1 MVTGIFLVIYAVII
15 IILGV
20 TECLY
25 WVYTG
30 IGHIECVD
38 NIIKILL
45 GRLFLQILFTCV
57 FTDMFISVMDEILG
71 KIKRLVVQYKSKQ
84 K

>member
-15 IILGV
+15 IVLGV

-38 NIIKILL
+38 SIIKILL
-45 GRLFLQILFTCV
+45 GRLFSTDTIPLFIHRHVHISNGRNTWQDKKTCAK
-57 FTDMFISVMDEILG
+57 L
-71 KIKRLVVQYKSKQ
+71 
-84 K
+84 

>member
-30 IGHIECVD
+30 IGHIECID
-38 NIIKILL
+38 SITKILL
-45 GRLFLQILFTCV
+45 GRLFLQILFPCL
-57 FTDMFISVMDEILG
+57 FIDMFISVMDEILD

>member
-15 IILGV
+15 IVLGV

-30 IGHIECVD
+30 IGEVEFID
-38 NIIKILL
+38 NLMKILL
-45 GRLFLQILFTCV
+45 SRLFLQILFPCLLI
-57 FTDMFISVMDEILG
+57 DMLISVMDEILD